1 MTTPGTSPAS
11 PLSRPA
17 FRALGRLTADPE
29 SFRTNPPSEPMVFR
43 AADGTPDGPSDRTP
57 DRFADL
63 FGWEALDA
71 SLAASGRRLPDFR
84 VIRDGAQIADQRY
97 TRATLMYADAPDV
110 RKTTGE
116 LAEGASL
123 VMQGLQEYSEP
134 LARFTRELA
143 HDTSRPVHV
152 NAYVTPPKSQG
163 FAAHFDPRDSFVVQ
177 VEGTKVWTLREPV
190 LPLPLA
196 HESWDRLRE
205 RGEWTTDRLDAIEP
219 WKVLTLEP
227 GDVLWLPRGWVHSA
241 RSEGVSSLHL
251 TLSLTAWTE
260 HWAVGEL
267 LSRAVEV
274 PGRTTFPA
282 DFVRDPAAAAGAV
295 AALRRGLAD
304 WFAESSDEELAA
316 VLRKAAIRE
325 FPAPL
330 RQVSAVLADDRL
342 TPDTAFT
349 VHREV
354 VLSAVEDGG
363 HLLLHLADRVLT
375 LPAAAAPVL
384 ADLLGRTRFT
394 LAELPLAEDVVR
406 LLWREGLLSRP

>member
-1 MTTPGTSPAS
+1 MTTTTTTTPFA
-11 PLSRPA
+11 LSRPA
-17 FRALGRLTADPE
+17 FAALGRLTADPE
-29 SFRTNPPSEPMVFR
+29 AFRADTPAEPVVFR
-43 AADGTPDGPSDRTP
+43 AEGDFS
-57 DRFADL
+57 DL

-84 VIRDGAQIADQRY
+84 VISGGSQIADQRY

-110 RKTTGE
+110 RRTAGE

-134 LARFTRELA
+134 LARFTRALA

-152 NAYVTPPKSQG
+152 NAYITPPKSQG
-163 FAAHFDPRDSFVVQ
+163 FAAHFDPRDSFIVQ

-190 LPLPLA
+190 LPAPLA

-205 RGEWTTDRLDAIEP
+205 RPEWTTERLEAMEP

-267 LSRAVEV
+267 LSRIVEV

-282 DFVRDPAAAAGAV
+282 DFVRDPATAAEAA

-304 WFAESSDEELAA
+304 WFAATSDEELGALLAKAA
-316 VLRKAAIRE
+316 VRE

-330 RQVSAVLADDRL
+330 RQVSAVLADEAI
-342 TPDTAFT
+342 TPETVFE
-349 VHREV
+349 VHRETV
-354 VLSAVEDGG
+354 VRAVAEGG
-363 HLLLHLADRVLT
+363 HLHLHLADRVLT
-375 LPAAAAPVL
+375 FPEAAAPVL
-384 ADLLGRTRFT
+384 AELLSRPRFT
-394 LAELPLAEDVVR
+394 PAELPLAEDVVR
-406 LLWREGLLSRP
+406 RLWHEGLLSRA

>member
-1 MTTPGTSPAS
+1 MTTPSTS

-17 FRALGRLTADPE
+17 FSALGRLTADPE
-29 SFRTNPPSEPMVFR
+29 AFRANPPAEPVVFR
-43 AADGTPDGPSDRTP
+43 AS

-63 FGWEALDA
+63 FSWEALDA

-152 NAYVTPPKSQG
+152 NAYITPPKSQG
-163 FAAHFDPRDSFVVQ
+163 FAAHFDPRDSFILQ

-190 LPLPLA
+190 LPSPLA

-205 RGEWTTDRLDAIEP
+205 RGEWTTERLDAIEP
-219 WKVLTLEP
+219 WKALTLEP

-267 LSRAVEV
+267 LSRVVEV

-282 DFVRDPAAAAGAV
+282 DFVRDPGTAVEAV

-330 RQVSAVLADDRL
+330 RQVSAGLADDRL

-349 VHREV
+349 VHREI
-354 VLSAVEDGG
+354 VLSAVEDGK

-384 ADLLGRTRFT
+384 AELLGRTRFT
-394 LAELPLAEDVVR
+394 LAELPVAEDVVR
-406 LLWREGLLSRP
+406 LLWREGLLSRA